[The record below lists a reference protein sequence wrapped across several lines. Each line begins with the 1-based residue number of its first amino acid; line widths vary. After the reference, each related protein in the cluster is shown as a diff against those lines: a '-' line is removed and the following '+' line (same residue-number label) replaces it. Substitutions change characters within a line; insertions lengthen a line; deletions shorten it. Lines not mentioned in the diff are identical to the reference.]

1 MTELLGI
8 ANETLLTPDILT
20 DLENA
25 HRVRKELSKH
35 KLGKTVSAGAAGQL
49 LEELVGYE
57 VVREAGFATGLR
69 AVVWTSLCID
79 FIRFKSNK
87 AQTQNA

>member
-1 MTELLGI
+1 MLEI
-8 ANETLLTPDILT
+8 ADETMLTPEIISV
-20 DLENA
+20 LEQARNVSKA
-25 HRVRKELSKH
+25 LSKNQ
-35 KLGKTVSAGAAGQL
+35 LGKTGGAGAAVQL
-49 LEELVGYE
+49 FEELVGYE